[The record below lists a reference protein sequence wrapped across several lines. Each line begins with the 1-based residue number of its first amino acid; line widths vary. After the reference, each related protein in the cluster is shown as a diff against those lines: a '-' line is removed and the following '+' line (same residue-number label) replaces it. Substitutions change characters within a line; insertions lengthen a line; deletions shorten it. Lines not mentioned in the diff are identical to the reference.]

1 MAVVGRP
8 KKDDKRDIEIR
19 FRVSAEENERIE
31 KLAEKMQMNKS
42 RLIRNIVLGDI
53 GEFEMINNIGL
64 LPIVQKFKAFYEK
77 NFRSEDYWEKI
88 KEE

>member
-8 KKDDKRDIEIR
+8 KKEDKRDIEIR

-64 LPIVQKFKAFYEK
+64 LPIVQKFKAFYDK
-77 NFRSEDYWEKI
+77 NFKGEDYWEKI
-88 KEE
+88 KNE

>member
-1 MAVVGRP
+1 MATVGRP
-8 KKDDKRDIEIR
+8 KKEDKRDIEIR

-31 KLAEKMQMNKS
+31 KLAEKLKMNKS

-53 GEFEMINNIGL
+53 VEYEMINNIGV
-64 LPIVQKFKAFYEK
+64 LPIVQKAMAFYEK
-77 NFRSEDYWEKI
+77 NFKGQDYWDRI